1 MMKIK
6 TKLVLL
12 SSILLLSLIA
22 VGLFGAFALDDADQ
36 KSQEI
41 TTSWIPGLNLSHETN
56 TALSDLRRVELL
68 HIQED
73 DPTIKADYDKRL
85 QDGLA
90 TVKKNLTA
98 YEKTIYGESD
108 RRLFDD
114 LQKKWTTFEQTT
126 DRLVEL
132 STPETKQEAVTY
144 FEGAS
149 RDSYFAVSD
158 SLKKIVSYNNK
169 QAQDAGNSITGAT
182 NRAHILLFSI
192 IGLISVL
199 GVVFTFFI
207 LRSIFIPLQQ
217 LQDKTHEL
225 ATQGGDLT
233 AQLQVTR
240 HDEIGHIADSMNQFI
255 RNLRQIILQVD
266 GTATHVVSTS
276 QHVAARIG
284 ELDQDM
290 HSTSHTIENLS
301 AGMEETAASAEEMNS
316 SAVDMESTIHGI
328 VTSAGENGRL
338 AKDVDRRAQS
348 LQLVATE
355 AKSNATLIL
364 SETKTKLEDAMV
376 RAKAVKEIS
385 VLSDAILSIAAQT
398 NLLSLNASIEAARA
412 GEVGRGFA
420 VVAEEIRKLAESSRA
435 TVEQIQD
442 VSLSVIESVEH
453 LNTASGEMLHF
464 IDTKVVHDYDLFEQA
479 SEQYRTDAHVF
490 GNAAD
495 HFAEQAGQLQELTTN
510 MLGVIHDVAV
520 TVNDGAQG
528 TQSMSEQM
536 NHSVQAFR
544 DVREQT
550 TASQQQAESLQTVLR
565 QFKI

>member
-1 MMKIK
+1 MKIK

-22 VGLFGAFALDDADQ
+22 VGLFGAFALNDADQ

-73 DPTIKADYDKRL
+73 DPTIKVDYDKRL

-90 TVKKNLTA
+90 TVEKNLTA

-144 FEGAS
+144 YEGAS

-169 QAQDAGNSITGAT
+169 QAQDAGNSITDAT

-240 HDEIGHIADSMNQFI
+240 YDEIGHIADSMNQFI
-255 RNLRQIILQVD
+255 RNLRQIIQQVD

-276 QHVAARIG
+276 QRVATRIG
-284 ELDQDM
+284 ELDHDM

-348 LQLVATE
+348 LQVVATE

-495 HFAEQAGQLQELTTN
+495 HFAEQAGQLQELTT
-510 MLGVIHDVAV
+510 
-520 TVNDGAQG
+520 
-528 TQSMSEQM
+528 
-536 NHSVQAFR
+536 
-544 DVREQT
+544 
-550 TASQQQAESLQTVLR
+550 
-565 QFKI
+565 

>member
-1 MMKIK
+1 MKIK

-22 VGLFGAFALDDADQ
+22 VGLFGAFALNDADQ

-90 TVKKNLTA
+90 TVEKNLTA

-144 FEGAS
+144 YEGAS

-169 QAQDAGNSITGAT
+169 QAQEAGNSITDAT

-255 RNLRQIILQVD
+255 RNLRQIIQQVD

-290 HSTSHTIENLS
+290 RSTSHTIENLS

-328 VTSAGENGRL
+328 VASAGENGRL

-348 LQLVATE
+348 LQVVATE

-385 VLSDAILSIAAQT
+385 ILSDAILSIAAQT

>member
-1 MMKIK
+1 MKIK

-22 VGLFGAFALDDADQ
+22 VGLFGAFALNDADQ

-73 DPTIKADYDKRL
+73 DPTIKVDYDKRL

-90 TVKKNLTA
+90 TVEKNLTA

-169 QAQDAGNSITGAT
+169 QAQDAGNSITDAT

-255 RNLRQIILQVD
+255 RNLRQIIQQVD

-284 ELDQDM
+284 ELDHDM

-348 LQLVATE
+348 LQVVATE